1 MALNKQPFEKSLP
14 PSPKHLFHPLSKGKG
29 KEKYPI
35 SLQKSL
41 CWKGGEEN
49 CFGEGKFLG
58 KGRN

>member
-1 MALNKQPFEKSLP
+1 MALKKQPFEKSLP
-14 PSPKHLFHPLSKGKG
+14 PLKNTSSIPLSKGKE

-41 CWKGGEEN
+41 FWKGGEKN
-49 CFGEGKFLG
+49 YFGEGKFLW